1 MTIEVPAYQAAGA
14 IRKYL
19 DEAEVASV
27 AMGEDVRAAIAFN
40 AEIKEM
46 KDAMS
51 MSTWL
56 EMIELVAN
64 RLNSTSRRLELH
76 HDQTDLAEEFFAAA
90 EAMADDHRNTIAVPQ
105 ALVDVVLP
113 YLDDAFEDFVQC
125 LYDIGAEMVEEQ
137 GIEREAIR
145 ASVPR
150 FAPKVEITD
159 LFAA

>member
-150 FAPKVEITD
+150 FAPNVEITD

>member
-19 DEAEVASV
+19 EEAEAASV
-27 AMGEDVRAAIAFN
+27 AMGEDARAAVAFN
-40 AEIKEM
+40 VEVKAM
-46 KDAMS
+46 RDSMS

-56 EMIELVAN
+56 EMIELVAE
-64 RLNSTSRRLELH
+64 RLSATSRRLELH
-76 HDQTDLAEEFFAAA
+76 HEQTDLAEEFFAAA
-90 EAMADDHRNTIAVPQ
+90 EAMSDDHRNTIAVPVE
-105 ALVDVVLP
+105 LVDVVLP

-137 GIEREAIR
+137 GMEREAIR

-150 FAPKVEITD
+150 FAPQVEIAD

>member
-46 KDAMS
+46 KDVMS

-137 GIEREAIR
+137 GIKREAIR
-145 ASVPR
+145 ESVPR
-150 FAPKVEITD
+150 FAPQVEITD
-159 LFAA
+159 LFAV